1 MAELPPQHE
10 DSGLVDNLRL
20 EEGSI
25 PAGTSAEE
33 AARLRRIESGII
45 VRPGLFPSI
54 VNYCVSNPFITI
66 AGIGLIVL
74 LGILSLRQLKLDA
87 LPDLSDNQVVVIAD
101 WMGRSPEVIDDQ
113 VAYPLSTLLAALPH
127 IKDIRTM
134 SSFGVCMVYIIFD
147 DEVDIYWARTR
158 VGERLALARDRLP
171 AGVTPMM
178 GPEGT
183 GVGHVYWY
191 LVENDSDPNTPAYDL
206 AQLRSLQDWY
216 IRYQLSTVPGVA
228 EVASGGGFEREYHV
242 DLDPLLLRK
251 YMIMPDQ
258 VRTAL
263 EKSNSDVG
271 ARVLENSDLE
281 FYVRSRGYLG
291 SGRETT
297 AGENSAGA
305 ALARGAD
312 AVMADLRQVVVTH
325 DQGGT
330 PVRLGMLGKV
340 QLGSAQ
346 RRGVIDHDGTGEA
359 VTGIIVMRYG
369 ENAKSVIDAV
379 KEKLVEVRR
388 GLPEG
393 VVVTTAHDRSWLIEK
408 SVETLTDSLVEE
420 GLVVIA
426 VILLFLL
433 SVRPSLVVIST
444 LPVAV
449 LLGFIGMYL
458 LDISSN
464 IMSLG
469 GVAIA
474 VGVIVDDG
482 IVMTENCHRHLAEL
496 WDRCRR
502 EGRRPSGAE
511 VTLTIKRA
519 AQQISKPA
527 FVTTLIIICGFAP
540 VFFLTG
546 QEGKLF
552 TPLAWTKSL
561 VMIASALMAV
571 TFVPVMM
578 RLLMRTRMLPE
589 ENNPLN
595 KVLNRIYEPPL
606 RLALELR
613 WLTIGLAVAALL
625 LSWPV
630 YRSLGSEFMPN
641 LNEGELVYMPTTLPN
656 VTATEA
662 KRLTQLTDRI
672 MMQHPMVANVV
683 GKAGRA
689 DTATDPAP
697 LSMIES
703 FVQFREVLEHRPFPG
718 WDAGPAG
725 ITAWLAS
732 RSWKELPAWS
742 PEFEDKAIWIASE
755 KKLYSGAGG
764 SWREIDE
771 RYRDYDTSDIRN
783 DLDGMIRVPGM
794 TNGWTMP
801 IINRIQMLATGVR
814 TDLGIKIY
822 GSDAEQLSQLALQAA
837 RIAENVR
844 GIKDAFPEKLTGGRY
859 LDVEIDREACA
870 RYGLNIGEVQSMLE
884 MSIGG
889 MAATTTVEGRE
900 RYRVQLRYAADFRD
914 SPQAIGEMLVDTPHQ
929 GAIPLR
935 TVAKV
940 SYSSGPSM
948 VAAENGLLRSVV
960 FANVRD
966 RDLVGTVEDLTQQLE
981 KGLNLPPG
989 YYFRIAGQWENI
1001 ERARERLAI
1010 LMPVVLLIVFIF
1022 LYFTFNDMTDTL
1034 VVLVSL
1040 PFAFIGGVWLI
1051 YLLDIN
1057 ISVAVWVGFIALY
1070 GTAVNTGV
1078 LMMVYLQ
1085 EALDHRLVKGW
1096 LRPGDIYSATIEGAA
1111 KRLRPKLMTVSCS
1124 LVGLLPLM
1132 WAKGIG
1138 ADVMKPVAAPLIGGM
1153 LSSTVMVLFVIPVL
1167 FFWVRSW
1174 QYRKL
1179 VRRPS

>member
-1 MAELPPQHE
+1 MTESPLPQPDNSDLVHNLALE
-10 DSGLVDNLRL
+10 D
-20 EEGSI
+20 GSY
-25 PAGTSAEE
+25 PAGASPLERE
-33 AARLRRIESGII
+33 RLKRIEQEII
-45 VRPGLFPSI
+45 VRPGFFPAL
-54 VNYCVSNPFITI
+54 VNYCVSNPFII
-66 AGIGLIVL
+66 VAAVALIVL
-74 LGILSLRQLKLDA
+74 VGLLSLRHLKLDA

-113 VAYPLSTLLAALPH
+113 VAYPLSTLLSALPH
-127 IKDIRTM
+127 VKDIRTM
-134 SSFGVCMVYIIFD
+134 SSFGVCMIYIIFD
-147 DEVDIYWARTR
+147 DQVDIYWARTR
-158 VGERLALARDRLP
+158 VSERLALARERLP
-171 AGVTPMM
+171 AGVTPTM

-191 LVENDSDPNTPAYDL
+191 LVENDKDPATPAHDL
-206 AQLRSLQDWY
+206 AELRSLQVWY

-242 DLDPLLLRK
+242 DLDPLLLRQ

-258 VRTAL
+258 VRAAL
-263 EKSNSDVG
+263 EQSNSDVG
-271 ARVLENSDLE
+271 ARVVENSDLE

-291 SGRETT
+291 GTD
-297 AGENSAGA
+297 AGEAELTDPKARA
-305 ALARGAD
+305 AR
-312 AVMADLRQVVVTH
+312 VMSDLRQVVVTH
-325 DQGGT
+325 DSGGT
-330 PVRLGMLGKV
+330 PVRLGMLGTV

-346 RRGVIDHDGTGEA
+346 RRGIIDHNGEGEA

-379 KEKLVEVRR
+379 KAKLTEVRR
-388 GLPEG
+388 GLPPG
-393 VVVTTAHDRSWLIEK
+393 VAINTAHDRSWLIEK
-408 SVETLTDSLVEE
+408 SVETLEDSLLEE
-420 GLVVIA
+420 GLVVCA

-433 SVRPSLVVIST
+433 SVRPSLVVITT

-449 LLGFIGMYL
+449 LLGFTGMYL

-482 IVMTENCHRHLAEL
+482 IVMTENCHRHLALL
-496 WDRCRR
+496 WERCRR
-502 EGRRPSGAE
+502 ESRRPSGAE
-511 VTLTIKRA
+511 ITATIKRA
-519 AQQISKPA
+519 SQQIGKPA

-561 VMIASALMAV
+561 VMIGSALMAV

-578 RLLMRTRMLPE
+578 RILMRTRMLPE
-589 ENNPLN
+589 ESNPLN
-595 KVLNRIYEPPL
+595 KFLNRLYEPPL

-613 WLTIGLAVAALL
+613 WLTVGLALLALL
-625 LSWPV
+625 ASWPV

-672 MMQHPMVANVV
+672 MMQHPMVVNVV

-703 FVQFREVLEHRPFPG
+703 FVQFREVLESRPFPG
-718 WDAGPAG
+718 WGAGLPAIG
-725 ITAWLAS
+725 GWLLKRGYARLPEWSPDYEDSAIWLAS
-732 RSWKELPAWS
+732 EGR
-742 PEFEDKAIWIASE
+742 
-755 KKLYSGAGG
+755 LYSGAGG
-764 SWREIDE
+764 GWKEIDQK
-771 RYRDYDTSDIRN
+771 YRKYGTAEIRN
-783 DLDGMIRVPGM
+783 DLDAMIRIPGM

-814 TDLGIKIY
+814 TDIGIKIY
-822 GSDAEQLSQLALQAA
+822 GADMEKLSQLALEAS
-837 RIAENVR
+837 RIAEQVP

-859 LDVEIDREACA
+859 MDVQIDRAACA
-870 RYGLNIGEVQSMLE
+870 RYGLNIGQVQEMLE

-900 RYRVQLRYAADFRD
+900 RYQVQLRYGADFRD
-914 SPQAIGEMLVDTPHQ
+914 SPEAIGEMLVETPHQ
-929 GAIPLR
+929 GPIPLR
-935 TVAKV
+935 MLA
-940 SYSSGPSM
+940 SIGYSAGPSM

-966 RDLVGTVEDLTQQLE
+966 RDMVGTVQDLTSRLDAGLE
-981 KGLNLPPG
+981 LPAG

-1001 ERARERLAI
+1001 ERARGRLAI
-1010 LMPVVLLIVFIF
+1010 LMPIALLIVFVF
-1022 LYFTFNDMTDTL
+1022 LYFTFNDLTDTL

-1040 PFAFIGGVWLI
+1040 PFAFIGGIWLVWL
-1051 YLLDIN
+1051 LHFN

-1085 EALDHRLVKGW
+1085 EALDHRLLKGW

-1124 LVGLLPLM
+1124 LIGLLPLM
-1132 WAKGIG
+1132 WTHGIG
-1138 ADVMKPVAAPLIGGM
+1138 SDVMKPVAAPLIGGM
-1153 LSSTVMVLFVIPVL
+1153 ISSTVMVLFVIPVI

-1179 VRRPS
+1179 VRREA